1 MMREGHLGREE
12 GRLGWRIQSTRP
24 RPICSCPLPG
34 PERTWDPHTIHTHY
48 FGFCIPEAQIG
59 AFIYIRYH
67 PYFPLSQGGVCI
79 FRGLDNLYP
88 LDMEHCDY
96 VMTMPWPEIDGPVIT
111 TANGL
116 RVEFLELGRRA
127 RVTYASADESV
138 SLDVEANAVTPLAA
152 RGHVVRGRSSHVIPG
167 EELHRDLD
175 PGGMEQMMRMTGELA
190 IRGETF
196 EVDCIYPRDRSWRQL
211 RPETV
216 GGSGAPPVSWT
227 PFAFGEDLSFNQVGF
242 ESPDSDPEWAGLFEL
257 PDGAPSH
264 YFAWVWRDGELRP
277 ITRVRREVSEYHPLL
292 LAPVK
297 QQIEAEDS
305 DGETLPLQGRGDR
318 DLRDPGVVERR
329 APSTASFAGSPR
341 TAGSATARASRSGTT
356 PTSGR

>member
-1 MMREGHLGREE
+1 MHPTHSPETDL
-12 GRLGWRIQSTRP
+12 LV
-24 RPICSCPLPG
+24 PLPG
-34 PERTWDPHTIHTHY
+34 SAEAWDPHTIHTHY

-111 TANGL
+111 TPNGL

-152 RGHVVRGRSSHVIPG
+152 RGHVVPG

-211 RPETV
+211 RPEAV

-227 PFAFGEDLSFNQVGF
+227 PFAFGEDLCFNQVGF

-277 ITRVRREVSEYHPLL
+277 ITRVRREVSEHHPLL

-297 QQIEAEDS
+297 QQIEAQDS
-305 DGETLPLQGRGDR
+305 DGETYLFKGEAIAITAIPAWSNAATVDSVFRWEAEDGRVGYGPCQSLWYDSYQR
-318 DLRDPGVVERR
+318 AMKERR
-329 APSTASFAGSPR
+329 AAR
-341 TAGSATARASRSGTT
+341 TLVGN
-356 PTSGR
+356 